1 MKVLWIILAALAAFS
16 TGRSVIGWAI
26 ATYFF
31 GVFALIPLV
40 FLSTKQ
46 DKFEERQDFV
56 KDKVEQHL
64 VKKEFKDVN
73 TVDDLFN
80 QLETK

>member
-1 MKVLWIILAALAAFS
+1 MTYVWIVLAGLTAFS
-16 TGRSVIGWAI
+16 TGRSVIGWAV

-31 GVFALIPLV
+31 GVFALIPLA

-46 DKFEERQDFV
+46 AKFEERQGIV
-56 KDKVEQHL
+56 RDKVEQHL
-64 VKKEFKDVN
+64 VKKEFKYVN